1 MSNSIEDILKDRQI
15 CICAGSGGVGKTTTS
30 AAIALGMAARGHKV
44 CVLTIDPAKRLADS
58 LGLTELGNEAT
69 QVDPKL
75 LKKFGVTGKGEL
87 WAMMLDAKETF
98 DNLVARHAEDAE
110 ARDRVL
116 NNRIYQQISGAL
128 AGSQEYMAMEKLFEL
143 HTEGRFD
150 ILVFDTPPSRNALDF
165 LDAPQRLTQFIEGKS
180 LQIFLKP
187 TGFAAR
193 VAGRGAGVALSVL
206 KRIVGFDLLSD
217 LSGSFTAF
225 SGMIDGFQERAHRV
239 NSLLGDQKTCF
250 IVVCGPQGEVIEE
263 AVFFHSKLV
272 EQKMNFA
279 GVVVNRVRYRLS
291 AGVRNGNGLEK
302 KLAAELDDTKPA
314 EKMVHNLEEYD
325 ALALRD
331 VKNVNRLTDNL
342 NGEPVIRVPYLDTD
356 VHDIGGLSEICSYLF
371 TSEKERKVLATE

>member
-1 MSNSIEDILKDRQI
+1 MRYRWKSLLVNLSLLLGSLALSLIFCEAILRLVAQNDSPLSMDIYQLDPYDQVSLKPNVTRRHFTREWNVTVAINSEGLRDRPSPVPDTRGRILAPGDSLQVALHRLPYEQVV
-15 CICAGSGGVGKTTTS
+15 SGTLQMTLLEGRDLEY
-30 AAIALGMAARGHKV
+30 ALFAMH
-44 CVLTIDPAKRLADS
+44 DPA
-58 LGLTELGNEAT
+58 E
-69 QVDPKL
+69 P
-75 LKKFGVTGKGEL
+75 
-87 WAMMLDAKETF
+87 
-98 DNLVARHAEDAE
+98 
-110 ARDRVL
+110 
-116 NNRIYQQISGAL
+116 
-128 AGSQEYMAMEKLFEL
+128 
-143 HTEGRFD
+143 
-150 ILVFDTPPSRNALDF
+150 
-165 LDAPQRLTQFIEGKS
+165 
-180 LQIFLKP
+180 
-187 TGFAAR
+187 
-193 VAGRGAGVALSVL
+193 
-206 KRIVGFDLLSD
+206 VGFDLLSD
-217 LSGSFTAF
+217 LSEFFTAF

-302 KLAAELDDTKPA
+302 KLGTELDDRKLA